1 MHKRR
6 PTQQLTFKAQRLA
19 GPAPQIEVITVLD
32 DLAIAKAEV
41 GLDMVDHL
49 IARLAE
55 GVSSHPARTPGMIIR
70 RHALKGQG
78 KALSLG
84 AEHAPHITGSRTA
97 QIGKNRVAELH
108 ILAVTAGHGLG
119 IQLLEGLVETSDQL
133 GVGVGHGANSGG
145 ERASSIV
152 VKSPPRDWRKRHT
165 CVNNRQTFIKPEH
178 VMLKTVCSSLS
189 MAMDAFVLA
198 NRLAEQRLF
207 ELQRVSLDGKAV
219 DLGFAQIQVDGDL
232 SLAEDAELILLAATG
247 SAIDSTLSD
256 NAALLPWLAQRAP
269 TQQLASLCSSAFLL
283 GAAGVLNGRRATTH
297 WALASQFRQRFSLV
311 NLQIE
316 QLVCE
321 DGQLLSSGGAHAGL
335 DLCLHLIRQHAGDAL
350 AQQVANALVFDS
362 QRGQQSRFAPLL
374 PPPSS
379 DCPLAP
385 VLQWLHRHHG
395 EAIDLNR
402 LAAEA
407 NCSSRTLLRRFKAST
422 GLTPND
428 YLQRVRISAAQ
439 RALRSQASLEQIAE
453 QVGYADRATFAKLFK
468 QLCGESPG
476 AFRKRLR
483 QAH

>member
-1 MHKRR
+1 
-6 PTQQLTFKAQRLA
+6 
-19 GPAPQIEVITVLD
+19 
-32 DLAIAKAEV
+32 
-41 GLDMVDHL
+41 
-49 IARLAE
+49 
-55 GVSSHPARTPGMIIR
+55 
-70 RHALKGQG
+70 
-78 KALSLG
+78 
-84 AEHAPHITGSRTA
+84 
-97 QIGKNRVAELH
+97 
-108 ILAVTAGHGLG
+108 
-119 IQLLEGLVETSDQL
+119 
-133 GVGVGHGANSGG
+133 
-145 ERASSIV
+145 
-152 VKSPPRDWRKRHT
+152 
-165 CVNNRQTFIKPEH
+165 
-178 VMLKTVCSSLS
+178 MLKIALYVCPQTVCSSLS

-283 GAAGVLNGRRATTH
+283 AAAGVLDGRRATTH
-297 WALASQFRQRFSLV
+297 WALASQFRQRFPQV

-439 RALRSQASLEQIAE
+439 RALRSPASLEQIAE